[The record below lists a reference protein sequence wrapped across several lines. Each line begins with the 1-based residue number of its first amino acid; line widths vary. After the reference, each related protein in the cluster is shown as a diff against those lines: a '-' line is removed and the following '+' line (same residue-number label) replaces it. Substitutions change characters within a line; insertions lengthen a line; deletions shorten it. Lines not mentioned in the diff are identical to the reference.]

1 MVKTQSCLS
10 DLFIRHASVHSL
22 NIYWVCF
29 ICPELRELLCLS
41 EMIISKKW
49 SGREASTWE
58 FVSIWLGKLRTW
70 MVYFLRAETS
80 CGASLIKVN
89 AHFAHWKISSV
100 IQEEMSSELWKWCT
114 KELNSFCLGYKLFC
128 YCLCLIDG
136 AYPPE
141 FMAHSSLLVH
151 AKPFSSF
158 YLCFPFIL
166 PWSHSH
172 SPHRQLQFC
181 IWCLSFFAYIYFYKL
196 FTILLH
202 VFLMRVGGIT
212 QYNLILFLSLFSLH
226 TMFLRVLHVAVLKSN
241 LRLLIAAWRPIGF
254 YLCERVSYFEEEI

>member
-128 YCLCLIDG
+128 YCLFVSYRWSLSSWVHGPFIIIGTCQALLFFL
-136 AYPPE
+136 
-141 FMAHSSLLVH
+141 FMFPFYFTMVPF
-151 AKPFSSF
+151 PFS
-158 YLCFPFIL
+158 P
-166 PWSHSH
+166 
-172 SPHRQLQFC
+172 
-181 IWCLSFFAYIYFYKL
+181 
-196 FTILLH
+196 
-202 VFLMRVGGIT
+202 
-212 QYNLILFLSLFSLH
+212 
-226 TMFLRVLHVAVLKSN
+226 
-241 LRLLIAAWRPIGF
+241 
-254 YLCERVSYFEEEI
+254 